1 VDLKKEYY
9 RDIYY
14 SLSWLRNIHEYH
26 TNCNKKNHD
35 IDIDYNI
42 SNISNTN
49 DDFTGEMK
57 NEVSGLCGISI
68 EFGLFDWSKMR

>member
-1 VDLKKEYY
+1 M
-9 RDIYY
+9 
-14 SLSWLRNIHEYH
+14 HECQ
-26 TNCNKKNHD
+26 TNCNKKNLD